1 MSSNISSSN
10 NSSNISSNIN
20 TRPEL
25 PSGFAEHK
33 STPAI
38 VRTGIKSRI
47 NSIDMM
53 RGLVMLIM
61 LLDHVRERFFLYMQV
76 SDPMDLS
83 STSWGLFLSRFAAH
97 FCAPVFVFLTGVS
110 AWLYANRSH
119 GQPRSARAFLIKR
132 GLFLIALEILV
143 INISWMGNYHTLWL
157 QVIWV
162 IGLSM
167 LTLAAL
173 INLPRPWMAVLG
185 LAIVFGHNLLTPIHF
200 QPNEWAYSLW
210 TILHD
215 RGYLVSE
222 GVLKIKVS
230 YPALPWMGVILLG
243 YVAGPIF
250 SNKSNN
256 NLLEASQRQQ
266 TLLKLGISC
275 WVLFAL
281 LRGFNIYGETLP
293 WQAGAHLGETL
304 MSVFNLTKYPPSLS
318 FLLVTLG
325 GMFFCLVVFERYFA
339 SSGKVEGRLARV
351 GHGISVFGS
360 VPMFFYI
367 LHLYVLLML
376 YSLAK
381 FIFGAN
387 HGELFGVNS
396 MGWIWLI
403 AGVLVI
409 ALYYPVKRFSVYKK
423 HSTQAWIK
431 YL

>member
-1 MSSNISSSN
+1 MSSNISN
-10 NSSNISSNIN
+10 NSSNISSSIN
-20 TRPEL
+20 TSPEL
-25 PSGFAEHK
+25 PLGSAEQEL
-33 STPAI
+33 SRSI
-38 VRTGIKSRI
+38 GRSRI

-61 LLDHVRERFFLYMQV
+61 LLDHVRERFFLHMQV

-119 GQPRSARAFLIKR
+119 GLPRSARAFLIKR

-173 INLPRPWMAVLG
+173 INLPRLWMAFLG

-200 QPNEWAYSLW
+200 QPNDWAYGLW

-222 GVLKIKVS
+222 GALKIKVS

-250 SNKSNN
+250 IQKSNGN
-256 NLLEASQRQQ
+256 SLEASQRQQ

-293 WQAGAHLGETL
+293 WQSGAHLGETL
-304 MSVFNLTKYPPSLS
+304 MSVLNLTKYPPSLS

-325 GMFFCLVVFERYFA
+325 GMFFCLVAFERYFA

-351 GHGISVFGS
+351 GHGLSVFGS

-409 ALYYPVKRFSVYKK
+409 ALYYPVKRFSEYKK